1 MSGKIAFEEH
11 FSTPEVLID
20 SERPHGTSAIWPT
33 LKHNLSDMQTTR
45 IAKMLFAS
53 SLPLRGNRKRSEL
66 VSRGEINEYDKRKT
80 GRENAIRLLK
90 HDKDMSARA

>member
-1 MSGKIAFEEH
+1 
-11 FSTPEVLID
+11 
-20 SERPHGTSAIWPT
+20 
-33 LKHNLSDMQTTR
+33 
-45 IAKMLFAS
+45 MLFAS
-53 SLPLRGNRKRSEL
+53 SPPLRGNRKRSEL